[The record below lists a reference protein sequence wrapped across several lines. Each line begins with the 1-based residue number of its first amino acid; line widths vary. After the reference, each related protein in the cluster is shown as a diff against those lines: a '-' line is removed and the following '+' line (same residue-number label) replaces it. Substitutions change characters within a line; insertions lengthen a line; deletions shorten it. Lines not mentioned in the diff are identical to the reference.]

1 MKIVI
6 ATFNKGKFKEFKELF
21 SNSNFEI
28 LSLKD
33 FTTEDIDESGK
44 SYEENAMLK
53 AKKASEL
60 SHYPSL
66 GDDSGLEV
74 KLLNNDPGLF
84 SARYSGKNAT
94 DEANIKKLLNE
105 TKNLENTKAKFVS
118 TLAFYD
124 PQKDLELFSFGELE
138 GEIIKEKKGDKGFGY
153 DPVFKI
159 KNSGQTLAEVSFKE
173 RMKIS
178 HRAKSIQEMLEHLNH
193 LYK

>member
-6 ATFNKGKFKEFKELF
+6 ATFNEGKFKEFKDLF
-21 SNSNFEI
+21 SNSSFEI

-33 FTTEDIDESGK
+33 FTTEDIDETGN

-60 SHYPSL
+60 SNYPSL

-138 GEIIKEKKGDKGFGY
+138 GEIIKEKKGEKGFGY
-153 DPVFKI
+153 DPIFKI
-159 KNSGQTLAEVSFKE
+159 KNSYQTLAEVSFKE

-178 HRAKSIQEMLEHLNH
+178 HRAKSTQEMLKHLNR

>member
-6 ATFNKGKFKEFKELF
+6 ATFNKGKFKEFKDLF
-21 SNSNFEI
+21 SNSSFEI

-33 FTTEDIDESGK
+33 FTTDDVDETGN

-60 SHYPSL
+60 SNYPSL

-94 DEANIKKLLNE
+94 DETNIKKLLKE

-153 DPVFKI
+153 DPIFKI
-159 KNSGQTLAEVSFKE
+159 KNSSQTLAEVSFKE

-178 HRAKSIQEMLEHLNH
+178 HRAKSSQEMLKHLNR

>member
-6 ATFNKGKFKEFKELF
+6 ATFNEGKFKEFKNLF
-21 SNSNFEI
+21 KKSNFEI

-33 FTTEDIDESGK
+33 FTAEDIDETGN

-60 SHYPSL
+60 SNYPSL

-138 GEIIKEKKGDKGFGY
+138 GEIVKEKKGDKGFGY
-153 DPVFKI
+153 DPIFKI
-159 KNSGQTLAEVSFKE
+159 KNSYQTLAEVSFKE
-173 RMKIS
+173 RMEIS
-178 HRAKSIQEMLEHLNH
+178 HRAKSTQEMLKHLNH

>member
-6 ATFNKGKFKEFKELF
+6 ATFNKGKFKEFKDLF

-33 FTTEDIDESGK
+33 FTTEDIDETGN

-60 SHYPSL
+60 SNYPSL

-74 KLLNNDPGLF
+74 KLLNNNPGLF

-138 GEIIKEKKGDKGFGY
+138 GEIIQEKKGEKGFGY
-153 DPVFKI
+153 DPIFKI
-159 KNSGQTLAEVSFKE
+159 KNSCKTLAEVSFKE
-173 RMKIS
+173 RMEIS
-178 HRAKSIQEMLEHLNH
+178 HRAKSTQEMLKHLNH

>member
-6 ATFNKGKFKEFKELF
+6 ATFNEGKFKEFKNLF
-21 SNSNFEI
+21 SNSTFEI

-33 FTTEDIDESGK
+33 FSTEDINETGS

-60 SHYPSL
+60 SNYPSL

-94 DEANIKKLLNE
+94 DETNIKKLLKA
-105 TKNLENTKAKFVS
+105 TKNLESTKAKFVS

-124 PQKDLELFSFGELE
+124 PQKNLELFSFGELE
-138 GEIIKEKKGDKGFGY
+138 GEIVKEKKGDKGFGY
-153 DPVFKI
+153 DPIFKI
-159 KNSGQTLAEVSFKE
+159 KNSFQTLAEVSFKE
-173 RMKIS
+173 RMEIS
-178 HRAKSIQEMLEHLNH
+178 HRAKSTQQMLKHLNH

>member
-6 ATFNKGKFKEFKELF
+6 ATFNEGKFREFKELF
-21 SNSNFEI
+21 SNSSFEI
-28 LSLKD
+28 LSLKV
-33 FTTEDIDESGK
+33 FTTQDIDETGK
-44 SYEENAMLK
+44 SYEENAMIK

-60 SHYPSL
+60 SNYPSL

-94 DEANIKKLLNE
+94 DETNIKKLLKE
-105 TKNLENTKAKFVS
+105 TKSLENTKAKFVS

-124 PQKDLELFSFGELE
+124 PQKELELFSFGELE

-153 DPVFKI
+153 DPIFKI
-159 KNSGQTLAEVSFKE
+159 KNSSQTLAEVSFKE

-178 HRAKSIQEMLEHLNH
+178 HRAKSSQEMLKHLNR

>member
-138 GEIIKEKKGDKGFGY
+138 GEIIKEKKGEKGFGY
-153 DPVFKI
+153 DPIFKI
-159 KNSGQTLAEVSFKE
+159 KNSYQTLAEVSFKE

-178 HRAKSIQEMLEHLNH
+178 HRAKSTQEMLKHLNR

>member
-1 MKIVI
+1 MKIVV
-6 ATFNKGKFKEFKELF
+6 ATFNKGKFKEFKDLF
-21 SNSNFEI
+21 SNSSFEI
-28 LSLKD
+28 LSLED
-33 FTTEDIDESGK
+33 FTTEDIDETGS

-60 SHYPSL
+60 SNYPSL

-94 DEANIKKLLNE
+94 DETNIKKLLKAI
-105 TKNLENTKAKFVS
+105 KNLENAKAKFVS

-124 PQKDLELFSFGELE
+124 PQKNLELFSFGELE
-138 GEIIKEKKGDKGFGY
+138 GQIIKEKKGDNGFGY
-153 DPVFKI
+153 DPIFKI
-159 KNSGQTLAEVSFKE
+159 KNSCLTLAEVSFQE

-178 HRAKSIQEMLEHLNH
+178 HRAKSTQEMLKHLNH

>member
-6 ATFNKGKFKEFKELF
+6 ATFNKGKFKEFKDLF
-21 SNSNFEI
+21 SNSSFEI

-33 FTTEDIDESGK
+33 FTTQDIDETGN

-53 AKKASEL
+53 AKKASEV
-60 SHYPSL
+60 SNYPSL

-124 PQKDLELFSFGELE
+124 PQKELELFSFGELE

-153 DPVFKI
+153 DPIFKI
-159 KNSGQTLAEVSFKE
+159 KNSSQTLAEVSFKE

-178 HRAKSIQEMLEHLNH
+178 HRAKSSQEMLKHLNR

>member
-21 SNSNFEI
+21 SNSSFEI

-33 FTTEDIDESGK
+33 FTTEDIDETGN

-60 SHYPSL
+60 SNHPSL

-84 SARYSGKNAT
+84 SARYSGKHAT
-94 DEANIKKLLNE
+94 DKTNIEKLLKAV
-105 TKNLENTKAKFVS
+105 KNIENTKAKFVS

-124 PQKDLELFSFGELE
+124 PQKNLELFSFGELE
-138 GEIIKEKKGDKGFGY
+138 GEIIKEKKGDRGFGY
-153 DPVFKI
+153 DPIFKI
-159 KNSGQTLAEVSFKE
+159 KNSCQTLAEVSFEE

-178 HRAKSIQEMLEHLNH
+178 HRAKSTQEMLKHLNH

>member
-6 ATFNKGKFKEFKELF
+6 ATFNKGKFKEFKDLF
-21 SNSNFEI
+21 SNSSFEI
-28 LSLKD
+28 LSLED
-33 FTTEDIDESGK
+33 FTTEDIDETGS

-60 SHYPSL
+60 SNYPSL

-94 DEANIKKLLNE
+94 DETNIKKLLKAI
-105 TKNLENTKAKFVS
+105 KNLENAKAKFVS

-124 PQKDLELFSFGELE
+124 PQKNLELFSFGELE
-138 GEIIKEKKGDKGFGY
+138 GQIIKEKKGDNGFGY
-153 DPVFKI
+153 DPIFKI
-159 KNSGQTLAEVSFKE
+159 KNSCLTLSEVSFQE

-178 HRAKSIQEMLEHLNH
+178 HRAKSTQEMLKHLNH

>member
-6 ATFNKGKFKEFKELF
+6 ATFNKGKFKEFKDLF
-21 SNSNFEI
+21 SNSSFEI

-33 FTTEDIDESGK
+33 FTTEDVDETGN

-60 SHYPSL
+60 SNYPSL

-94 DEANIKKLLNE
+94 DETNIKKLLKA

-124 PQKDLELFSFGELE
+124 PQKNLELFSFGELE
-138 GEIIKEKKGDKGFGY
+138 GEIIKEKKGDTGFGY
-153 DPVFKI
+153 DPIFKI
-159 KNSGQTLAEVSFKE
+159 KNSCLTLAEISFKE

-178 HRAKSIQEMLEHLNH
+178 HRAKSTQEMLKHLNH

>member
-6 ATFNKGKFKEFKELF
+6 ATFNKGKFKEFKDLF
-21 SNSNFEI
+21 SNSSFEI
-28 LSLKD
+28 LSLED
-33 FTTEDIDESGK
+33 FTTEDIDETGS

-60 SHYPSL
+60 SNFPSL

-94 DEANIKKLLNE
+94 DEKNIKTLLKA

-124 PQKDLELFSFGELE
+124 PQKNLELFSFGELE

-178 HRAKSIQEMLEHLNH
+178 HRAKSTQEMLEHLNH

>member
-6 ATFNKGKFKEFKELF
+6 ATFNEGKFKEFKNLF
-21 SNSNFEI
+21 SNSTFEI

-33 FTTEDIDESGK
+33 FSTEDIDETGS

-60 SHYPSL
+60 SNYPSL

-94 DEANIKKLLNE
+94 DETNIKKLLIA

-124 PQKDLELFSFGELE
+124 PQKGLELFSFGELE
-138 GEIIKEKKGDKGFGY
+138 GEIIKEEKGDKGFGY
-153 DPVFKI
+153 DPIFKI
-159 KNSGQTLAEVSFKE
+159 KNSYQTLAEVSFKE

-178 HRAKSIQEMLEHLNH
+178 HRAKSTQEMIKHLNH

>member
-6 ATFNKGKFKEFKELF
+6 ATFNKGKFKEFKDLF
-21 SNSNFEI
+21 SKSSFEI
-28 LSLKD
+28 LSLND
-33 FTTEDIDESGK
+33 FTTEDIVETGR

-53 AKKASEL
+53 AKKASEFSNL
-60 SHYPSL
+60 PSL

-74 KLLNNDPGLF
+74 KLLNSDPGLF

-94 DEANIKKLLNE
+94 DETNIKKLLKE
-105 TKNLENTKAKFVS
+105 TKNLKNTRAKFVS

-124 PQKDLELFSFGELE
+124 PQKNLELFSFGELE

-153 DPVFKI
+153 DPIFKI
-159 KNSGQTLAEVSFKE
+159 KNSRQTLAEVSFKE

-178 HRAKSIQEMLEHLNH
+178 HRAKSTQEMLKHLNH

>member
-1 MKIVI
+1 LKIVI
-6 ATFNKGKFKEFKELF
+6 ATFNKGKFKEFKDLF

-28 LSLKD
+28 LSLND

-138 GEIIKEKKGDKGFGY
+138 GEIIKEKKGEKGFGY
-153 DPVFKI
+153 DPIFKI
-159 KNSGQTLAEVSFKE
+159 KNSCQTLAEVSFKE

-178 HRAKSIQEMLEHLNH
+178 HRAKSTQEMLKHLNR

>member
-6 ATFNKGKFKEFKELF
+6 ATFNEGKFKEFKDLF
-21 SNSNFEI
+21 SNSSFEI

-33 FTTEDIDESGK
+33 FTTEDIDETGR

-60 SHYPSL
+60 SHYPAL

-74 KLLNNDPGLF
+74 KSLNNDPGLF

-94 DEANIKKLLNE
+94 DETNIKKLLNE

-138 GEIIKEKKGDKGFGY
+138 GEIIKQKKGEKGFGY
-153 DPVFKI
+153 DPIFKI
-159 KNSGQTLAEVSFKE
+159 KNSYQTLAEVSFKE

-178 HRAKSIQEMLEHLNH
+178 HRAKSTQEMLKHLNR

>member
-1 MKIVI
+1 LKIVI
-6 ATFNKGKFKEFKELF
+6 ATFNEGKLKEFKDLF
-21 SNSNFEI
+21 SNSSFEI

-33 FTTEDIDESGK
+33 FTTEDIDETGS

-60 SHYPSL
+60 SNYPSL

-94 DEANIKKLLNE
+94 DETNIKKLLKAI
-105 TKNLENTKAKFVS
+105 KNFENAKAKFVS

-124 PQKDLELFSFGELE
+124 PQKNLELFSFGELE
-138 GEIIKEKKGDKGFGY
+138 GQIIKEKKGDNGFGY
-153 DPVFKI
+153 DPIFKI
-159 KNSGQTLAEVSFKE
+159 KNSCLTLAEVSFQE

-178 HRAKSIQEMLEHLNH
+178 HRAKSTQEMLKHLNR

>member
-6 ATFNKGKFKEFKELF
+6 ATFNEGKLKEFKDLF
-21 SNSNFEI
+21 NNSSFEI

-33 FTTEDIDESGK
+33 FTIDDIDETGS

-60 SHYPSL
+60 SNNPSL

-94 DEANIKKLLNE
+94 DETNIKKLLKA

-124 PQKDLELFSFGELE
+124 PQKNLELFSFGELE
-138 GEIIKEKKGDKGFGY
+138 GEIIKEKKGDTGFGY

-159 KNSGQTLAEVSFKE
+159 KNSCLTLAEISFKE

-178 HRAKSIQEMLEHLNH
+178 HRAKSSQEMLRHLNH

>member
-6 ATFNKGKFKEFKELF
+6 ATFNKGKFKEFKDLF
-21 SNSNFEI
+21 SNSSFEI

-33 FTTEDIDESGK
+33 FTTEDIDETGS

-60 SHYPSL
+60 SNYPSL

-94 DEANIKKLLNE
+94 DETNIKKLLKAI
-105 TKNLENTKAKFVS
+105 KNLENAKAKFVS

-124 PQKDLELFSFGELE
+124 PQKNLELFSFGELV
-138 GEIIKEKKGDKGFGY
+138 GQIIKEKKGDNGFGY
-153 DPVFKI
+153 DPIFKI
-159 KNSGQTLAEVSFKE
+159 KNSCLTLAEVSFQE

-178 HRAKSIQEMLEHLNH
+178 HRAKSTQEMLKHLNH

>member
-6 ATFNKGKFKEFKELF
+6 ATFNKGKFKEFKDLF
-21 SNSNFEI
+21 SNSSFEI

-33 FTTEDIDESGK
+33 FTTEDIDETGS

-60 SHYPSL
+60 SNYPSL

-94 DEANIKKLLNE
+94 DETNIKKLLKAI
-105 TKNLENTKAKFVS
+105 KNLENAKAKFVS

-124 PQKDLELFSFGELE
+124 PQKNLELFSFGELE
-138 GEIIKEKKGDKGFGY
+138 GQIIKEKKGDNGFGY
-153 DPVFKI
+153 DPIFKI
-159 KNSGQTLAEVSFKE
+159 KNSCLTLAEVSFQE

-178 HRAKSIQEMLEHLNH
+178 HRAKSTQEMLKHLNQ

>member
-6 ATFNKGKFKEFKELF
+6 ATFNKGKFKEFKDLF
-21 SNSNFEI
+21 SNSSFEI
-28 LSLKD
+28 LSLED
-33 FTTEDIDESGK
+33 FTTEDIDETGS

-60 SHYPSL
+60 SNYPSL

-94 DEANIKKLLNE
+94 DETNIKKLLKAI
-105 TKNLENTKAKFVS
+105 KNLENAKAKFVS

-124 PQKDLELFSFGELE
+124 PQKNLELFSFGELE
-138 GEIIKEKKGDKGFGY
+138 GEIIKEKKGDNGFGY
-153 DPVFKI
+153 DPIFKI
-159 KNSGQTLAEVSFKE
+159 KNSCLTLAEVSFQE

-178 HRAKSIQEMLEHLNH
+178 HRAKSTQEMLKHLNH

>member
-6 ATFNKGKFKEFKELF
+6 ATFNEGKFREFKDLF
-21 SNSNFEI
+21 SNSSFEI
-28 LSLKD
+28 LSLKV
-33 FTTEDIDESGK
+33 FTTQDIDETGS
-44 SYEENAMLK
+44 SYEENAMIK

-60 SHYPSL
+60 SNYPSL

-94 DEANIKKLLNE
+94 DETNIKKLPKE

-153 DPVFKI
+153 DPIFKI
-159 KNSGQTLAEVSFKE
+159 KNSSQTLAEVSFKE

-178 HRAKSIQEMLEHLNH
+178 HRAKSSQEMLKHLNR

>member
-6 ATFNKGKFKEFKELF
+6 ATFNKGKFKEFKDLF

-28 LSLKD
+28 LSLND

-53 AKKASEL
+53 AKKACEL

-138 GEIIKEKKGDKGFGY
+138 GEIIKEKKGEKGFGY
-153 DPVFKI
+153 DPIFKI
-159 KNSGQTLAEVSFKE
+159 KNSCQTLAEIPFKE

-178 HRAKSIQEMLEHLNH
+178 HRAKSTQEMLKHLNR

>member
-6 ATFNKGKFKEFKELF
+6 ATFNEGKFREFKDLF
-21 SNSNFEI
+21 SNSSFEI
-28 LSLKD
+28 LSLKV
-33 FTTEDIDESGK
+33 FTTQDIDETGR
-44 SYEENAMLK
+44 SYEENAMIK
-53 AKKASEL
+53 AQKASEL
-60 SHYPSL
+60 SNYPSL

-94 DEANIKKLLNE
+94 DETNIKKLLKE
-105 TKNLENTKAKFVS
+105 TKNLENTKANFVS

-153 DPVFKI
+153 DPIFKI
-159 KNSGQTLAEVSFKE
+159 KNSSQTLAEVSFKE

-178 HRAKSIQEMLEHLNH
+178 HRAKSSQEMLKHLNR

>member
-6 ATFNKGKFKEFKELF
+6 ATFNEGKFKEFKDLF
-21 SNSNFEI
+21 SNSSFEI

-33 FTTEDIDESGK
+33 FTTEDIDETGR

-60 SHYPSL
+60 SNYPSL

-138 GEIIKEKKGDKGFGY
+138 GEIIKEKKGEKGFGY
-153 DPVFKI
+153 DPIFKI
-159 KNSGQTLAEVSFKE
+159 KNSYQTLAEVSFKE

-178 HRAKSIQEMLEHLNH
+178 HRAKSTQEMLKHLNR

>member
-6 ATFNKGKFKEFKELF
+6 ATFNKGKFKEFKDLF
-21 SNSNFEI
+21 SNSSFEI

-33 FTTEDIDESGK
+33 FTTEDIDETGN

-60 SHYPSL
+60 SNYPSL

-138 GEIIKEKKGDKGFGY
+138 GEIVKEKKGDKGFGY
-153 DPVFKI
+153 DPIFKI
-159 KNSGQTLAEVSFKE
+159 KNSYQTLAEVSFKE
-173 RMKIS
+173 RMEIS
-178 HRAKSIQEMLEHLNH
+178 HRAKSTQEMLKHLNH

>member
-6 ATFNKGKFKEFKELF
+6 ATFNKGKFKEFKDLF
-21 SNSNFEI
+21 SNSSFEI
-28 LSLKD
+28 LSLED
-33 FTTEDIDESGK
+33 FTTEDIDETGS

-60 SHYPSL
+60 SNFPSL

-74 KLLNNDPGLF
+74 KLLNNDPGIF

-94 DEANIKKLLNE
+94 DETNIKKLLKAI
-105 TKNLENTKAKFVS
+105 KNLENAKAKFVS

-124 PQKDLELFSFGELE
+124 PQKNLELFSFGELE
-138 GEIIKEKKGDKGFGY
+138 GQIIKEKKGDNGFGY
-153 DPVFKI
+153 DPIFKI
-159 KNSGQTLAEVSFKE
+159 KNSCLTLAEVSFQE

-178 HRAKSIQEMLEHLNH
+178 HRAKSTQEMLKHLNH

>member
-6 ATFNKGKFKEFKELF
+6 ATFNEGKFREFKDLF
-21 SNSNFEI
+21 SNSSFEI
-28 LSLKD
+28 LSLKV
-33 FTTEDIDESGK
+33 FTTQDIDETGS
-44 SYEENAMLK
+44 SYEENAMIK

-60 SHYPSL
+60 SNYPSL

-94 DEANIKKLLNE
+94 DEKNIKKLLKE

-153 DPVFKI
+153 DPIFKI
-159 KNSGQTLAEVSFKE
+159 KNSSQTLAEVSFKE

-178 HRAKSIQEMLEHLNH
+178 HRAKSSQEMLKHLNR

>member
-6 ATFNKGKFKEFKELF
+6 ATFNKGKFKEFKDLF
-21 SNSNFEI
+21 SNSSFEI

-33 FTTEDIDESGK
+33 FTTVDIDETGS

-60 SHYPSL
+60 SSHASL

-94 DEANIKKLLNE
+94 DETNIKKLLKAV
-105 TKNLENTKAKFVS
+105 KNFENTKAKFVS

-124 PQKDLELFSFGELE
+124 PQKNLELFSFGELE

-153 DPVFKI
+153 DPIFKI
-159 KNSGQTLAEVSFKE
+159 KNSCRTLAEVSFEE

-178 HRAKSIQEMLEHLNH
+178 HRVKSTQEMLKHLNQ

>member
-1 MKIVI
+1 LKIVI
-6 ATFNKGKFKEFKELF
+6 ATFNEGKLKEFKDLF
-21 SNSNFEI
+21 NNSSFEI

-33 FTTEDIDESGK
+33 FTIDDIDETGS

-60 SHYPSL
+60 SNNPSL

-94 DEANIKKLLNE
+94 DETNIKKLLKA

-124 PQKDLELFSFGELE
+124 PQKNLELFSFGELE

-159 KNSGQTLAEVSFKE
+159 KNSCLTLAEISFKE

-178 HRAKSIQEMLEHLNH
+178 HRAKSTQEMLRHLNH

>member
-1 MKIVI
+1 LKIVI
-6 ATFNKGKFKEFKELF
+6 ATFNEGKLKEFKDLF
-21 SNSNFEI
+21 SNSSFEI

-33 FTTEDIDESGK
+33 FTTNDIDETGS

-60 SHYPSL
+60 SNNPSL

-94 DEANIKKLLNE
+94 DETNIKKLLKA

-124 PQKDLELFSFGELE
+124 PQKNLELFSFGELE

-159 KNSGQTLAEVSFKE
+159 KNSCLTLAEISFKE
-173 RMKIS
+173 RIKIS
-178 HRAKSIQEMLEHLNH
+178 HRAKSTQEMLRHLNH

>member
-6 ATFNKGKFKEFKELF
+6 ATFNKGKFKEFKDLF
-21 SNSNFEI
+21 SNSSFEI

-33 FTTEDIDESGK
+33 FTTEDIDETGS

-60 SHYPSL
+60 SNYPSL

-94 DEANIKKLLNE
+94 DETNIKKLLKAI
-105 TKNLENTKAKFVS
+105 KNLENAKAKFVS

-124 PQKDLELFSFGELE
+124 PQKNLELFSFGELE
-138 GEIIKEKKGDKGFGY
+138 GQIIKEKKGDNGLGY
-153 DPVFKI
+153 DPIFKI
-159 KNSGQTLAEVSFKE
+159 KNSCLTLAEVSFQE

-178 HRAKSIQEMLEHLNH
+178 HRAKSTQEMLKHLNH

>member
-6 ATFNKGKFKEFKELF
+6 ATFNKGKFKEFKDLF
-21 SNSNFEI
+21 SNSSFEV

-33 FTTEDIDESGK
+33 FTTQDIDETGN

-60 SHYPSL
+60 SNYPSL

-84 SARYSGKNAT
+84 SSRYSGKNAT

-138 GEIIKEKKGDKGFGY
+138 GEIVKEKKGDKGFGY
-153 DPVFKI
+153 DPIFKI
-159 KNSGQTLAEVSFKE
+159 KNSYQTLAEVSFKE
-173 RMKIS
+173 RMEIS
-178 HRAKSIQEMLEHLNH
+178 HRAKSTQEMLKHLNH

>member
-1 MKIVI
+1 MKIII
-6 ATFNKGKFKEFKELF
+6 ATFNEGKFKEFKNLF
-21 SNSNFEI
+21 KKSNFEI

-33 FTTEDIDESGK
+33 FTAEDIDETGN

-60 SHYPSL
+60 SNYPSL

-84 SARYSGKNAT
+84 SARYSGKKAT

-124 PQKDLELFSFGELE
+124 PQKDLSCFLLE
-138 GEIIKEKKGDKGFGY
+138 
-153 DPVFKI
+153 
-159 KNSGQTLAEVSFKE
+159 N
-173 RMKIS
+173 
-178 HRAKSIQEMLEHLNH
+178 
-193 LYK
+193 

>member
-6 ATFNKGKFKEFKELF
+6 ATFNEGKFREFKDLF
-21 SNSNFEI
+21 SNSSFEI
-28 LSLKD
+28 LSLKV
-33 FTTEDIDESGK
+33 FTTQDIDETGR
-44 SYEENAMLK
+44 SYEENAMIK

-60 SHYPSL
+60 SNYPSL

-94 DEANIKKLLNE
+94 DETNIKKLLKE

-124 PQKDLELFSFGELE
+124 PQKELELFSFGELE

-153 DPVFKI
+153 DPIFKI
-159 KNSGQTLAEVSFKE
+159 KNSSQTLAEVSFKE

-178 HRAKSIQEMLEHLNH
+178 HRAKSSQEMLKHLNR